1 MYSWYKF
8 TTVLVNLKKFD
19 MLYGMKMHVI
29 LYTNISTV
37 NQADKLGGCF
47 EIIKKNPLK
56 SWI

>member
-19 MLYGMKMHVI
+19 MLYGMKMRVI

-37 NQADKLGGCF
+37 NQADKVVVSKF
-47 EIIKKNPLK
+47 KKKPLK
-56 SWI
+56 S

>member
-47 EIIKKNPLK
+47 EIIKKKPLK
-56 SWI
+56 S